1 METRQVLLV
10 DAFASEPLGGL
21 AVAVVPDGDGL
32 ADTQLRRIAGEVG
45 AAGAVTLRDGG
56 LRYVARH
63 GVDGFVAGAVAGG
76 GALVERGHIDA
87 GSHEMTV
94 ERASHG
100 TRERTIETGSFPD
113 ERTVEVESDRSVAV
127 PLPDQPGEPT
137 TASTD
142 DLAAALGID
151 VAAIDD
157 VSADLPAARIEACG
171 GTLLTPVNFL
181 QHLSH
186 ADPAPGDLAAL
197 LDATDA
203 ARLCAFTFDTLNAD
217 TDLHARFFDPAAG
230 GCERPASGVAVGACG
245 AHLSRHAV
253 FDGDADAVRVEC
265 GRFLDRPGTV
275 RTTLAEKPRV
285 SGTALTVLDGDLGL
299 PPDDDDEIL
308 EL

>member
-1 METRQVLLV
+1 MDTRQVLLA

-21 AVAVVPDGDGL
+21 AVVVVPDGDRL
-32 ADTQLRRIAGEVG
+32 ADAQLRRIAGEVG
-45 AAGAVTLRDGG
+45 AAGVATLRNGG
-56 LRYVARH
+56 LTYVARR
-63 GVDGFVAGAVAGG
+63 GVDGVVAGAVAGG
-76 GALVERGHIDA
+76 GALLERGHLDA
-87 GSHEMTV
+87 GSHGMTI

-100 TRERTIETGSFPD
+100 TGERASDSGPAELA
-113 ERTVEVESDRSVAV
+113 VEVEADGSVDV
-127 PLPDQPGEPT
+127 PLPDQPGEPA

-157 VSADLPAARIEACG
+157 VSADLPPARIGACG

-181 QHLSH
+181 QHLSR

-197 LDATDA
+197 LDGEGAV
-203 ARLCAFTFDTLNAD
+203 RLCAFTFDTLNAD
-217 TDLHARFFDPAAG
+217 AALHARFFDPAAD
-230 GCERPASGVAVGACG
+230 GCEQPASGVAVGACG

-253 FDGDADAVRVEC
+253 FDGNRDAVRVEC
-265 GRFLDRPGTV
+265 GRFLDRPGAVT
-275 RTTLAEKPRV
+275 TTLAGQPRV
-285 SGTALTVLDGDLGL
+285 GGNALTVLDGNLGL